1 MKPLFIHHTAPY
13 HGHHAQESLDALLV
27 MAAFGQ
33 NPSVLFQGD
42 GVWQLLANQ
51 QSEIVGKA
59 SIIAQL
65 SALELYDVSEV
76 YVDEQSLLT
85 RNLKA
90 EHLAIDVQILSQ
102 ESVKDFF
109 QQHSPIIRL

>member
-1 MKPLFIHHTAPY
+1 MKPLFIHQTAPY

-51 QSEIVGKA
+51 QSDSLGKP

-65 SALELYDVSEV
+65 SALELYDVNDV
-76 YVDEQSLLT
+76 YVDAQSLLLRGLT
-85 RNLKA
+85 P
-90 EHLAIDVQILSQ
+90 EHLAIPVQILSH
-102 ESVKDFF
+102 ESLKDFF
-109 QQHSPIIRL
+109 QQHSPVIRL